1 MARNNDNRQRFT
13 FHSGSGNRFFDMA
26 STSTSTSTSTLT
38 AVVFEQ
44 PPAT

>member
-26 STSTSTSTSTLT
+26 STSTLT
-38 AVVFEQ
+38 AVTVVFEQ